1 VFNLFFGSESLD
13 SGEFV
18 RQGCGN
24 SQAFH
29 TASSFR
35 PSFLESTFSQLS
47 IFYLLISRILKNLAH
62 MRNMRWAMQILR
74 GRIMFEGA
82 SPAFYRGVPMADS
95 MVYFNYF
102 DAEFITNC
110 KLR

>member
-1 VFNLFFGSESLD
+1 
-13 SGEFV
+13 
-18 RQGCGN
+18 
-24 SQAFH
+24 
-29 TASSFR
+29 
-35 PSFLESTFSQLS
+35 
-47 IFYLLISRILKNLAH
+47 

-74 GRIMFEGA
+74 GLIMFEGG

-110 KLR
+110 KLH